1 MSNDLFINGEPVES
15 TGVTS
20 SGIGKVSDEKSEL
33 DSLMMAKDEQ
43 GNLRFTTDPSYRHAI
58 QERAKQLTSAIQQE
72 LNLSYE
78 EPLALHDDR
87 DAMTKVL
94 DNEEMLDFL
103 DAKDRYGHNRM
114 SSDPEYRQA
123 VYDYFQRKY
132 PDAAEDYYE
141 VIG

>member
-94 DNEEMLDFL
+94 DNEEMLG
-103 DAKDRYGHNRM
+103 K
-114 SSDPEYRQA
+114 
-123 VYDYFQRKY
+123 
-132 PDAAEDYYE
+132 
-141 VIG
+141 